1 MRKNTVE
8 KNCWEYTQQSY
19 YMSEIMENLRENI

>member
-8 KNCWEYTQQSY
+8 KNCQKDTQQSY
-19 YMSEIMENLRENI
+19 YMSETMENSRENI